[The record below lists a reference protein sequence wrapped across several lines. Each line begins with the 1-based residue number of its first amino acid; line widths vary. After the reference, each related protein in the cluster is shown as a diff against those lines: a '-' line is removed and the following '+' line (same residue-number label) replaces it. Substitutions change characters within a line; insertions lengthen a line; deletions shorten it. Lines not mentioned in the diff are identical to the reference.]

1 MRYAVAI
8 GYPLRLCMERDRAA
22 QEIERQ
28 DCRIVL
34 TPEQAL
40 QWGGLSGWR
49 ELREEEKPAA
59 EVLTA
64 LGAAASGDSAEEV
77 LSALAQCVPVRQ
89 GFCLPA
95 EEGAAVQLGEE
106 QILLTGFQEQLWLA
120 ADGRHTLGAF
130 LEEMELPWR
139 SEPPEQQ
146 ELLMENILGLASS
159 ELCYFR

>member
-8 GYPLRLCMERDRAA
+8 GYPLRLYVERDRAV

-28 DCRIVL
+28 DCRVTL
-34 TPEQAL
+34 SSEQAMR
-40 QWGGLSGWR
+40 WGGLSMWR

-64 LGAAASGDSAEEV
+64 LGAAASGDSAAEV

-106 QILLTGFQEQLWLA
+106 QILLTGFQERLWLA
-120 ADGRHTLGAF
+120 ADGRHTLG
-130 LEEMELPWR
+130 R
-139 SEPPEQQ
+139 S
-146 ELLMENILGLASS
+146 
-159 ELCYFR
+159 

>member
-8 GYPLRLCMERDRAA
+8 GYPLRLYVERDRAV

-28 DCRIVL
+28 DCRVTL
-34 TPEQAL
+34 SSEQAMR
-40 QWGGLSGWR
+40 WGGLSMWR

-59 EVLTA
+59 
-64 LGAAASGDSAEEV
+64 EV

-106 QILLTGFQEQLWLA
+106 QILLTGFQERLWLA
-120 ADGRHTLGAF
+120 ADGRHTLGAI
-130 LEEMELPWR
+130 LKGMNLSWR
-139 SEPPEQQ
+139 SESPEQQ